1 MSVAVGAR
9 LWQGLQTALQP
20 GHTATT
26 RRRTWPIILAA
37 ATFVALIYS
46 ARNLVG
52 SVSAGRPVDWV
63 RLVGYEFLYWYIW
76 VAFAPLIL
84 WFAGRFQL
92 GLGNWRRVASRLLLL
107 GLLIAPAQAALETAI
122 ALSIEFARH
131 GMTEQL
137 SARLHIIGSVILLE
151 SFSNVIVYFLIVS
164 GHYAYDYYKKYRER
178 EARAWELEGR
188 LAQAELHNLKTQLQ
202 PHFLFNTLHTIS
214 VLMMRDA
221 GAANRMLIRLSDL
234 LRLSLDSVGT
244 QEVTLKKELEFLRG
258 YLEIEQ
264 TRFQDRLV
272 VRLDID
278 PATLDAR
285 VPSLILQPLVENSVR
300 HGIARQPRGG
310 FIEIRSA
317 LDRGELNLEVRDN
330 GPGLSAAGP
339 ELLQRGVGLSNT
351 RARLQQLYG
360 ARQRVE
366 FISPQDGGLLVRL
379 VLPFRNH
386 DGQA

>member
-1 MSVAVGAR
+1 M
-9 LWQGLQTALQP
+9 QP

>member
-1 MSVAVGAR
+1 M
-9 LWQGLQTALQP
+9 
-20 GHTATT
+20 

-46 ARNLVG
+46 ARNLVS

-63 RLVGYEFLYWYIW
+63 RLVGFEFLYWYIW
-76 VAFAPLIL
+76 AALAPLIL

-92 GLGNWRRVASRLLLL
+92 GLGNWRRVVAKLLAL

-131 GMTEQL
+131 GMTEEL
-137 SARLHIIGSVILLE
+137 VARRQTVGRVILIE
-151 SFSNVIVYFLIVS
+151 SFSNVIIYFLIVS
-164 GHYAYDYYKKYRER
+164 GHYAYDYYRKYRER

-188 LAQAELHNLKTQLQ
+188 LAQAELHNLKSQLQ

-214 VLMMRDA
+214 VLMMRDTN
-221 GAANRMLIRLSDL
+221 AANGMLIRLSDL

-244 QEVTLKKELEFLRG
+244 QEVALKKELEFLRG

-285 VPSLILQPLVENSVR
+285 VPSLILQPLVENSIR

-317 LDRGELNLEVRDN
+317 LGRGELTLEVLDN

-339 ELLQRGVGLSNT
+339 KLSPQGVGLSNT

-360 ARQRVE
+360 ARQKME
-366 FISPQDGGLLVRL
+366 FITPAGGGLLVRL
-379 VLPFRNH
+379 VLPFKNH